1 MRKTIILQATENNP
15 YADLEFLDLES
26 LAQVEITSECEEHPI
41 EAALIEGMESGWQAV
56 LPGEQTIRI
65 IFDQPQAIQHI
76 FLMFDE
82 HEQSRTQEFILL
94 YRADNDDSFHEIL
107 RQQYHFSPPTTTREI
122 EHYNVNLNQMK
133 TLELRIMPDISG
145 GAACAKLKQLRLA

>member
-1 MRKTIILQATENNP
+1 M
-15 YADLEFLDLES
+15 DLES
-26 LAQVEITSECEEHPI
+26 LAQVEITSECEDHPI
-41 EAALIEGMESGWQAV
+41 EAALIEGLESGWQAV

-65 IFDQPQAIQHI
+65 IFDQPQTIQHI

-94 YRADNDDSFHEIL
+94 SQADNDDSFHEIL

-122 EHYNVNLNQMK
+122 EHYTVNLILLK
-133 TLELRIMPDISG
+133 VLELRIMPDISG